1 MPRWSIGIGAALI
14 VVGILVTVLSGSGSA
29 TSLIPAFI
37 GVILAGLGIIG
48 LTGETARKHTM
59 HIAAAVAALAVIGSL
74 GSAIGR
80 GSTGWAL
87 TSQIL
92 TIVLCGVLVV
102 LAIQSFRAARIAR
115 TQEGATAG

>member
-14 VVGILVTVLSGSGSA
+14 VIGILVTILSDSGSA
-29 TSLIPAFI
+29 TSLIPTFI
-37 GVILAGLGIIG
+37 GVILAGLGIVA
-48 LTGETARKHTM
+48 LTGQSARRHAM
-59 HIAAAVAALAVIGSL
+59 HVAAAVAAFAVLGSL

-92 TIVLCGVLVV
+92 TIVLCGALVV
-102 LAIQSFRAARIAR
+102 LAIQSFRAARSAR
-115 TQEGATAG
+115 ARPSTAG